1 MLYPNQ
7 TPNWQPVSK
16 LPLVAQMIDGGL
28 AQALTQ
34 YQNLQQAQSRPHIL
48 DSQTVERVLKVF
60 GEQLKF
66 TQIVYSEQL
75 SRWKAENLNATQQTE
90 IARLEGQ
97 LELLSQASSNILTL
111 ANQLKEGTIEK
122 VQWKSDIEIA
132 MDIISGK
139 HSYLN

>member
-16 LPLVAQMIDGGL
+16 LPLIAQMIDGGL

-34 YQNLQQAQSRPHIL
+34 YQNLQQAQSRSHIL

-60 GEQLKF
+60 GEQMKF

-97 LELLSQASSNILTL
+97 LEQMGQVISNILTL

-122 VQWKSDIEIA
+122 VFEKSDIEIA

-139 HSYLN
+139 QNI